1 MTPLFGLLGSI
12 TASLLFFPQV
22 WVSFKTKKTHDI
34 AWSGILI
41 GMLNGFFWIVYGLMK
56 MDPFIWVTNV
66 ILFIGASL
74 LLVLKKKYG

>member
-1 MTPLFGLLGSI
+1 MLFLFGLLGSI

-66 ILFIGASL
+66 ILFVGATL